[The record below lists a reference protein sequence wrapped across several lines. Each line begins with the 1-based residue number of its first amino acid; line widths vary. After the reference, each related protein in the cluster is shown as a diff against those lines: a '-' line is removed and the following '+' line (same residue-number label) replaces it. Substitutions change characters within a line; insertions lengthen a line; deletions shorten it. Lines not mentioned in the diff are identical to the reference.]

1 MFRQIVFTLSTR
13 GYLTAIYVV
22 VMGMIASGLIRPLIV
37 FHLLEEQGLLYV
49 ALLTTGFMISR
60 GVSSLYTGLMLK
72 SYGYRFTG
80 SIALTLWCFSVTLY
94 ARVPPQLYP
103 FIRVLE
109 GFSAGLL
116 WPLMQSLVSISV
128 PREYRSRAMSLYF
141 IAGSIAYNAGIWVGG
156 YIEEVY
162 GSSLLFLIALIILF
176 ATIILYTIISPIAGG
191 KQPIVKV
198 KKTYARVFS
207 ELASIAPLVIV
218 VGGLTG
224 LSLDYV
230 MAYAKDVSGYPS
242 LVARILWSYTG
253 YVALII
259 SYTVSHILDKYPSK
273 TIPYAV
279 GYTTVLSLASLSL
292 KLPPEL
298 VYGLTIL
305 PRISSSVFKPVIR
318 GFITKTSSDPEIAT
332 TAVNFL
338 SNISAAFTPL
348 IVVSLDTVVG
358 GTPTFNSIGMFIYA
372 SISLIIL
379 LLLCLRKVG

>member
-1 MFRQIVFTLSTR
+1 M
-13 GYLTAIYVV
+13 TAIYVV
-22 VMGMIASGLIRPLIV
+22 VMGMIVSGLIRPLIV
-37 FHLLEEQGLLYV
+37 FHVLEEEGLFYV
-49 ALLTTGFMISR
+49 ALLTTGFMVSR

-80 SIALTLWCFSVTLY
+80 AIALTLWCSSITFY
-94 ARVPPQLYP
+94 ACLHPQLYP
-103 FIRVLE
+103 LIRVLE

-156 YIEEVY
+156 YIEELH
-162 GSSLLFLIALIILF
+162 GSSILFLLTLAILST
-176 ATIILYTIISPIAGG
+176 TIVLYTIISPATGSR
-191 KQPIVKV
+191 QPVVKV

-230 MAYAKDVSGYPS
+230 MAYAKNVSGYPS

-279 GYTTVLSLASLSL
+279 GYTAILSLASLSL

-305 PRISSSVFKPVIR
+305 PRISSSVFMPVIR
-318 GFITKTSSDPEIAT
+318 GFITKTSSDPEIAIT
-332 TAVNFL
+332 LVNFL

-348 IVVSLDTVVG
+348 LVVSLDTIVG

-372 SISLIIL
+372 STSLIIL
-379 LLLCLRKVG
+379 SLLRRRNVK